1 MKTRKTTIETLKP
14 MGSKYAGCGRL
25 YDIESWRPMP
35 KQTKVAKRTKRTS
48 KATPISAQP
57 PSQED
62 FNSARVLLRQRADA
76 LVLDLAKR
84 YLASAASELTTV
96 LDAMD
101 GLAEFERM
109 HPLGSPLVSHGAER
123 GRAAVDRK

>member
-1 MKTRKTTIETLKP
+1 M
-14 MGSKYAGCGRL
+14 A
-25 YDIESWRPMP
+25 

-62 FNSARVLLRQRADA
+62 FNRARVLLRQRANA

-84 YLASAASELTTV
+84 YVASAASELTSV

-109 HPLGSPLVSHGAER
+109 HPLGSPLVSPARSAAEL
-123 GRAAVDRK
+123 AVDRK